1 MASKTQE
8 IIAKCIKQFDNRLL
22 EEIGGSNA
30 GSKIQE
36 KKKKY
41 FKELSLR
48 ELKSTLVVSNV
59 SVAIKRN

>member
-1 MASKTQE
+1 MTSKTQE

-36 KKKKY
+36 KKKKT
-41 FKELSLR
+41 LR
-48 ELKSTLVVSNV
+48 AFALRAK
-59 SVAIKRN
+59 KHFGCK